1 VVTLP
6 LLVAL
11 ITALVAV
18 DRLTSQGRQTIL
30 AATHLTKGSRMMLED
45 ITAMERH
52 MRQFQVLKDPALY
65 HAYLERHEELQKTLQ
80 ELARQDIAVPLR
92 SELGQLRQNEQ
103 ALFEALRDTPPESWQ
118 TTHTLDGF
126 LTLGV
131 LARSVLWESS
141 QLVGGAAE
149 DMQRD
154 AAHAQQL
161 LLWLALL
168 LIALALLLAAVFTV
182 LTTRPIKQLDRAIRQ
197 LGDGALT
204 APIQVRGPKDLT
216 NLGDR
221 LDWLRLRLIQLEQ
234 QKTNFLRH
242 MSHEFKTPLAS
253 IREGAGL
260 LEDRVLGW
268 LTDEQTEV
276 VRILQQNSLQ
286 LQRLIEG
293 LIHFGSTG
301 RPTPITKPRPVA
313 LHRLLAQLAQDQK
326 LAVKAKQ
333 IRLQLDVVDAVV
345 VGDPEKLRSV
355 FDNLLSNAIKF
366 APPRGSVAVRLSCR
380 DGRTEVDVRDDGPG
394 IAPDEREKVFAAFYQ
409 GRAVAQ
415 GHVKGSGLG
424 LSIAREYVKSHDGHI
439 EILDTGRGA
448 HLRVTLPL
456 ASYPQ
461 IPNRPSHEP
470 RETVRA

>member
-11 ITALVAV
+11 TTALVAV
-18 DRLTSQGRQTIL
+18 DRLTSQGREAIV

-45 ITAMERH
+45 VTAMERH

-80 ELARQDIAVPLR
+80 ELAGQNIAAPLHDDVR
-92 SELGQLRQNEQ
+92 QLRQREQ
-103 ALFEALRDTPPESWQ
+103 ALFEALRDTPPESWHAQ
-118 TTHTLDGF
+118 HVLDGF

-141 QLVGGAAE
+141 QLIGGAAQ

-154 AAHAQQL
+154 AARAQQL

-182 LTTRPIKQLDRAIRQ
+182 LTTRPIKHLDRAIRQ

-204 APIQVRGPKDLT
+204 TPIEVHGPKDLT

-221 LDWLRLRLIQLEQ
+221 LDWLRLRLIQLEE
-234 QKTNFLRH
+234 QKTSFLQH

-260 LEDRVLGW
+260 LEDRVVGW
-268 LTDEQTEV
+268 LNDEQTEV

-293 LIHFGSTG
+293 LIQFGSIG
-301 RPTPITKPRPVA
+301 GPTPITKPRPVA
-313 LHRLLAQLAQDQK
+313 LHRLLAQLTHDQK

-333 IRLQLDVVDAVV
+333 IHFQLNVVDAVV
-345 VGDPEKLRSV
+345 VGDPEKLRVV
-355 FDNLLSNAIKF
+355 FDNLLSNAVKF
-366 APPRGSVAVRLSCR
+366 APPGGNVAVRLSRR

-394 IAPDEREKVFAAFYQ
+394 IARDEREKVFAAFYQ
-409 GRAVAQ
+409 GRAMAR

-439 EILDTGRGA
+439 EILDADRGA
-448 HLRVTLPL
+448 HLRVTLPP
-456 ASYPQ
+456 ASSP
-461 IPNRPSHEP
+461 IPSRPSHEP
-470 RETVRA
+470 REAIGA